1 MRSVNTLA
9 VSVFLCLLCLIP
21 QRRPK
26 RAAGGPF
33 SAPSY
38 PLLSLKT
45 PILCPSVCVYVYMQV
60 YVCLF
65 GSARLLSVL
74 PLIRLNMPGSRS
86 TRAEARV
93 YFQVSGKAANVGRDS
108 STRQCGKGNDATLG
122 AGALERAPER
132 LPNSTVSGTWDPSS
146 PNATDPTA
154 HAALLGTGIVFA

>member
-1 MRSVNTLA
+1 MRSMNTLA
-9 VSVFLCLLCLIP
+9 VSVFLSPLCLIP

-26 RAAGGPF
+26 RAAGGTF
-33 SAPSY
+33 NAPY

-45 PILCPSVCVYVYMQV
+45 PILSPSVCVWRYVYMQV
-60 YVCLF
+60 HVCLF

-93 YFQVSGKAANVGRDS
+93 YFQVSGKAANVERDS
-108 STRQCGKGNDATLG
+108 STRQCGKGKDATLG
-122 AGALERAPER
+122 AEALERAPER
-132 LPNSTVSGTWDPSS
+132 LPNSTVSATWDPSS

-154 HAALLGTGIVFA
+154 HAALLSSSR

>member
-1 MRSVNTLA
+1 MRSMNTLA
-9 VSVFLCLLCLIP
+9 VSVFLSPLCLIP

-26 RAAGGPF
+26 RAAGGTF
-33 SAPSY
+33 SAPY

-45 PILCPSVCVYVYMQV
+45 PILSPSVCVWRYVYMQV
-60 YVCLF
+60 HVCLF

-93 YFQVSGKAANVGRDS
+93 YFQVSGKAANVERDS
-108 STRQCGKGNDATLG
+108 STRQCGKGKDATLG

-146 PNATDPTA
+146 SNATDPTA
-154 HAALLGTGIVFA
+154 DAALLSSSR